1 MVGRVVEIANDG
13 RHLSLLHGFLLVSA
27 DGVEVGR
34 IALDEIG
41 AVVANAHGITYTNN
55 VLVTMARRGIPFIL
69 CGPQHRPEAILW
81 PVDGHHAQ
89 SGRMG
94 DQARASAALKKRL

>member
-1 MVGRVVEIANDG
+1 MVGRVVEIANDA

-55 VLVTMARRGIPFIL
+55 VHEG
-69 CGPQHRPEAILW
+69 
-81 PVDGHHAQ
+81 
-89 SGRMG
+89 
-94 DQARASAALKKRL
+94 